1 MLAKLAFRNVRRSVR
16 DYAIYFVT
24 LVFGVAVFY
33 AFNSVTGQSILFDLE
48 DTATAS
54 VFEMTGQMLGMF
66 SVVIAC
72 VLGFLVLYANG
83 FLIRRRKQEFG
94 TYLMLGMNP
103 SSVSVIVLLETVAV
117 GLVSLGVGLALG
129 FALSQGLSFVTAGL
143 FNIQM
148 EQYRFVF
155 STNAFLLT
163 LGCFVLIFAV
173 TGLFNTLSIRRYK
186 LIDLLSARSKNA
198 RFRVRNPWISL
209 VGFLAAVAVIAWSYV
224 TLVDNGLMQFDE
236 GFWRAT
242 ALMVA
247 GTFLFFWS
255 LAGFA
260 LAAIERTR
268 GIYFKGLAMF
278 TTRQI
283 ASKVNTAFV
292 SLSVVCIM
300 LFFSLTVFSTGMGLA
315 RAFSGNVEEGTLYD
329 ATLTA
334 NVYLNAG
341 GIHDEEALASMS
353 EEDREYQ
360 RVADEKAAAIAA
372 DAEAYDWDI
381 AAKLADAS
389 PTWDALVDRSVQV
402 DVYVDADE
410 SYGAIMDRYG
420 KDTGNDKQN
429 EAMHRQGISLVG
441 VSQFNALAELTGRPT
456 VDVGEDGYA
465 VNNTLDG
472 MQGLAE
478 ALAGKGE
485 TIQAA
490 GRTLTS
496 TGELRRQPL
505 EDAAFASSGAEAI
518 VPDSVIADLRAQGVV
533 PEQSVLNLMYKTSRT
548 EGDKLLAQMLGEAS
562 PPSAEVAA
570 SGWKFGPKPWPVTL
584 SFTAEEVVVQSS
596 GMNMMISY
604 LALYIGFVFLIAT
617 AAILAIQQLSE
628 TSDSL
633 ARYRVLA
640 EIGCDRRMIF
650 RSLRAQVLVYFLVPL
665 ALAVC
670 HTVCAVGVISD
681 AVLAQLGLSV
691 LEPALMTGVL
701 TGIVY
706 GAYLLVTHFASRSII
721 RASLGKKLLG

>member
-1 MLAKLAFRNVRRSVR
+1 M
-16 DYAIYFVT
+16 
-24 LVFGVAVFY
+24 
-33 AFNSVTGQSILFDLE
+33 
-48 DTATAS
+48 
-54 VFEMTGQMLGMF
+54 
-66 SVVIAC
+66 
-72 VLGFLVLYANG
+72 
-83 FLIRRRKQEFG
+83 
-94 TYLMLGMNP
+94 
-103 SSVSVIVLLETVAV
+103 
-117 GLVSLGVGLALG
+117 
-129 FALSQGLSFVTAGL
+129 
-143 FNIQM
+143 
-148 EQYRFVF
+148 
-155 STNAFLLT
+155 
-163 LGCFVLIFAV
+163 
-173 TGLFNTLSIRRYK
+173 
-186 LIDLLSARSKNA
+186 
-198 RFRVRNPWISL
+198 
-209 VGFLAAVAVIAWSYV
+209 
-224 TLVDNGLMQFDE
+224 
-236 GFWRAT
+236 
-242 ALMVA
+242 
-247 GTFLFFWS
+247 
-255 LAGFA
+255 
-260 LAAIERTR
+260 
-268 GIYFKGLAMF
+268 
-278 TTRQI
+278 
-283 ASKVNTAFV
+283 
-292 SLSVVCIM
+292 
-300 LFFSLTVFSTGMGLA
+300 
-315 RAFSGNVEEGTLYD
+315 
-329 ATLTA
+329 
-334 NVYLNAG
+334 
-341 GIHDEEALASMS
+341 
-353 EEDREYQ
+353 
-360 RVADEKAAAIAA
+360 
-372 DAEAYDWDI
+372 
-381 AAKLADAS
+381 
-389 PTWDALVDRSVQV
+389 
-402 DVYVDADE
+402 
-410 SYGAIMDRYG
+410 
-420 KDTGNDKQN
+420 
-429 EAMHRQGISLVG
+429 
-441 VSQFNALAELTGRPT
+441 
-456 VDVGEDGYA
+456 DVGEDGYA

-596 GMNMMISY
+596 GMNTMISY

-681 AVLAQLGLSV
+681 AVLAQLGVSV

>member
-186 LIDLLSARSKNA
+186 LIDLLSARSRNA

-315 RAFSGNVEEGTLYD
+315 RAFSGNVEEDTLYD

-429 EAMHRQGISLVG
+429 EAMRRQGISLVG

-584 SFTAEEVVVQSS
+584 SFTAEEVVVLSS

-628 TSDSL
+628 ISDSL

-681 AVLAQLGLSV
+681 AVLAQLGVSV

>member
-1 MLAKLAFRNVRRSVR
+1 MLAKLAFRNIRRSVK
-16 DYAIYFVT
+16 DYGVYFVT
-24 LVFGVAVFY
+24 IVFGVAVFY
-33 AFNSVTGQSILFDLE
+33 AFNSVTSQSILFDLE
-48 DTATAS
+48 DEASAS
-54 VFEMTGQMLGMF
+54 VFQLTGQMLGMF

-103 SSVSVIVLLETVAV
+103 RSVSAIVLMETVAV
-117 GLVSLGVGLALG
+117 GLVSLVVGLALG

-143 FNIQM
+143 FSIEM
-148 EQYRFVF
+148 TQYRFIF
-155 STNAFLLT
+155 STDAFLLT

-173 TGLFNTLSIRRYK
+173 SALFNTVSIRRYK
-186 LIDLLSARSKNA
+186 LIDLLSARSRNA

-209 VGFLAAVAVIAWSYV
+209 VAFVAAVGVIAWAYL
-224 TLVDNGLMQFDE
+224 TLADNGLLQFDE
-236 GFWRAT
+236 GFWKAT

-260 LAAIERTR
+260 LAVIERTR

-278 TTRQI
+278 TMRQI

-315 RAFSGNVEEGTLYD
+315 RAFSGNIEDGTIYD

-341 GIHDEEALASMS
+341 GVHDEEALANMS

-360 RVADEKAAAIAA
+360 QVADEKAAAVRA
-372 DAEAYDWDI
+372 DAEAYGWDI
-381 AAKLADAS
+381 AAKLADSS
-389 PTWDALVDRSVQV
+389 PTWDQLVERSAQV
-402 DVYVDADE
+402 DAFVAADA
-410 SYGAIMDRYG
+410 SYGELMDRYG
-420 KDTGNDKQN
+420 QDTGNEKQN
-429 EAMHRQGISLVG
+429 EALHGQGVTLIAE
-441 VSQFNALAELTGRPT
+441 SQFNALAELSGRPT

-472 MQGLAE
+472 MKALSE
-478 ALAGKGE
+478 AAARKGE
-485 TIQAA
+485 TLEA
-490 GRTLTS
+490 GGRILTA

-505 EDAAFASSGAEAI
+505 EDAAFSASGAEFI
-518 VPDSVIADLRAQGVV
+518 VPDAVIADLCAQGAI
-533 PEQSVLNLMYKTSRT
+533 PDQSVLDIMYKTSRV
-548 EGDKLLAQMLGEAS
+548 EGDKLLQQMLGEMSPAS
-562 PPSAEVAA
+562 PEVAA
-570 SGWKFGPKPWPVTL
+570 SGWAFGPKPWPVTR
-584 SFTAEEVVVQSS
+584 SFTAEEVIVQSS
-596 GMNMMISY
+596 GMNLLISY

-633 ARYRVLA
+633 VRYQVLA

-650 RSLRAQVLVYFLVPL
+650 RSLRGQVLVYFLVPL
-665 ALAVC
+665 VLAAS
-670 HTVCAVGVISD
+670 HTVCAVGIISD
-681 AVLAQLGLSV
+681 SLLVQLGVSV

-701 TGIVY
+701 VGVVY
-706 GAYLLVTHFASRSII
+706 GAYLLVTYFASRGII